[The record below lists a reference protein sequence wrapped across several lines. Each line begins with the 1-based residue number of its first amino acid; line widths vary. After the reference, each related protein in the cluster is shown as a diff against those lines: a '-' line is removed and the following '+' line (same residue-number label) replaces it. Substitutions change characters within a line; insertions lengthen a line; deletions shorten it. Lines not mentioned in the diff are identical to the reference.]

1 MEFNSCELRSQQH
14 REPVSCPLRSRAECF
29 PSANSTPAVCKVQG
43 VRTEASS
50 GKCVPGN
57 TQNLGDL
64 AWECV
69 PATACGTSQDPK
81 PGPAPTRPLTRGGS
95 EPRRDPGFSR
105 EAGSLREVAS
115 LLGHAPTH
123 SSCGLT
129 SQPVRTPMPSR
140 SSRRS
145 PGRARGRAD
154 GEAASGLLTAPAH
167 QSQAIAACNPHGGRE
182 IKKVTLPPGAL
193 CSVGVTCCLQ
203 GTPPHPPTSRGLGNN
218 ALSSGK
224 LTKTGTPGHLA
235 GQRQR

>member
-29 PSANSTPAVCKVQG
+29 PSANSTPAVYKVQG

-81 PGPAPTRPLTRGGS
+81 PGPAPTRPLTRGAS

-129 SQPVRTPMPSR
+129 SQPSEDADALTFLPPISGPCAVVLTVRQLVGYSR
-140 SSRRS
+140 HLPIRVRR
-145 PGRARGRAD
+145 
-154 GEAASGLLTAPAH
+154 LQPATRMV
-167 QSQAIAACNPHGGRE
+167 GGR
-182 IKKVTLPPGAL
+182 
-193 CSVGVTCCLQ
+193 
-203 GTPPHPPTSRGLGNN
+203 
-218 ALSSGK
+218 
-224 LTKTGTPGHLA
+224 
-235 GQRQR
+235 